1 MAGILVQKG
10 RLIRFKMRYLI
21 LPGSE
26 GEGLKQREKPRQKR
40 ETEKARRCKRKTR
53 PIKIKVLQ
61 TKDVEGGQMRGLKKL
76 TEREREMGT

>member
-10 RLIRFKMRYLI
+10 GLIRFKMRYLI

-26 GEGLKQREKPRQKR
+26 GEGLRQREKPRQKQKW

-53 PIKIKVLQ
+53 PIKMKVLQ
-61 TKDVEGGQMRGLKKL
+61 TKDVEGGR
-76 TEREREMGT
+76 

>member
-26 GEGLKQREKPRQKR
+26 GEGLKQREKPRQKW
-40 ETEKARRCKRKTR
+40 
-53 PIKIKVLQ
+53 
-61 TKDVEGGQMRGLKKL
+61 
-76 TEREREMGT
+76 ERESQTMQKKNKAN